1 MATLLAK
8 RADAETP
15 VATSDIAHAQ
25 LVADPAVPQFTQPL
39 LTSTSVSPAVSI
51 SSSPSPFGAPASN
64 SFGSSSPS
72 PFGAPASNSFGSSS
86 PSSFA
91 GTSGFGSPMG
101 GTSGFGGQPGMQG
114 MNGQPGMGM
123 NLTAAAPMNAASDAE
138 VLVKNDED
146 SEHWINSKWRPAM
159 GWLYMATCAF
169 DFILFPVGWSVLQ
182 ALSKGSVTSQWQPVT
197 LQGAGL
203 YHIAMGAVLGI
214 AAYGRTKEKVSGTA

>member
-51 SSSPSPFGAPASN
+51 
-64 SFGSSSPS
+64 SSSPS